1 MPEIIDMMYRGE
13 EIIPEQLPYD
23 PSQSSWG
30 DIRLLNSL
38 DQRLQKIEDRTI
50 SDIDL
55 DNMTK
60 PAGEE
65 EKRQLSPLSEA
76 EPLVPRQQS
85 DQQPQGIGAMQEPD
99 MSSMIPPEVSA
110 ALGNGIKNAV
120 KQDPTVDQ
128 ATKEQIYSLS
138 DNNIGELVGQMLE
151 KGMEIPDEE
160 VSSMSM
166 EKEEEAEGIIDR
178 LMGNETADIASFGHG
193 GSVQQMMPPQGM
205 PFDPNLGQPQPPLP
219 SQGMPPM
226 MPQGMAMPPPQGMPK
241 GMPMM
246 PQRAIPSF
254 NQGGPVKQYN
264 LGGIASMGRGGDSQ
278 LAHVMP
284 GERMVPPGVVDDG
297 MLDAA
302 FVRAGLDPMEYK
314 VGSPQASINPMT
326 GMPEYGLFSFVKRL
340 IKKVKK
346 IAPVIG
352 QIVGFA
358 YGGPMGAGIG
368 KAIGGVL
375 KTGDLDFK
383 DALTDFGTGWAM
395 GNFAT
400 GMGMKGGQGFKSIFG
415 RGTGT
420 HIVQQGDTVKSVADQ
435 YGITEEAL
443 KNANKGAR
451 GQLGSELSIPE
462 RSMWGWEATAG
473 DPGTVGGFIQSA
485 GSKVAGGLGAPGTMP
500 ASLMDEFKNLPMGQ
514 KLGVGAL
521 GLAALSKTGM
531 FDEEELGDVPPEIQT
546 EMEGLRAYA
555 NQGLKPAIQGQWGVG
570 SPTVSTPA
578 IPSHTSFYTPPSQSS
593 SLTEALAELNK
604 TNLRLPSPVFT

>member
-193 GSVQQMMPPQGM
+193 GAVQQMMPPQGM

-219 SQGMPPM
+219 SQGMPM
-226 MPQGMAMPPPQGMPK
+226 MSQGMTMPPPQGMPK

-314 VGSPQASINPMT
+314 VGSSQTAVNPMT

-340 IKKVKK
+340 LKKVKK

>member
-193 GSVQQMMPPQGM
+193 GAVQQMMPPQGM

-314 VGSPQASINPMT
+314 VGSSQAAVNPMT

-340 IKKVKK
+340 LKKVKK